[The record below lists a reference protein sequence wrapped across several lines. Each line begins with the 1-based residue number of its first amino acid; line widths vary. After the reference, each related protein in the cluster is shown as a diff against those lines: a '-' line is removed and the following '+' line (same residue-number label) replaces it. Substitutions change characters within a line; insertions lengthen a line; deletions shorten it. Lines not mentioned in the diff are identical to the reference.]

1 MTNLGKPD
9 DVYKLINNILMAND
23 LSQSHDPKLRS

>member
-1 MTNLGKPD
+1 MINLGKPD

-23 LSQSHDPKLRS
+23 LSQSHDLNLRS